1 MESNASTANELAYEV
16 KDEKI
21 SFNESINSDNSSDLQ
36 NKIETKELEVSVEE
50 TSINDNNID
59 DVDNV
64 PSDKNTTSFNVA
76 NKFDNFSIGNTNN
89 HFNSYN
95 YNNDTNNIF

>member
-1 MESNASTANELAYEV
+1 MESNASTANELTYEA

-21 SFNESINSDNSSDLQ
+21 SFNESINSDNSCDLQ

-50 TSINDNNID
+50 TSINDINVD
-59 DVDNV
+59 DVDYV

-76 NKFDNFSIGNTNN
+76 NKFDNFSIGNANN

-95 YNNDTNNIF
+95 CNNDTNNIF